1 MLDCHKDGIIPPDKV
16 FLFTSK
22 DSQKWSLAGIED
34 TPACPNTN
42 HDAFIDFVLFEG
54 LQAEARYL
62 KIAFTADHK
71 VYMDTPV
78 VNP

>member
-1 MLDCHKDGIIPPDKV
+1 MVSCRL
-16 FLFTSK
+16 
-22 DSQKWSLAGIED
+22 ED

-71 VYMDTPV
+71 VYMDAPV